1 MTIGKQPSVSGS
13 LQDLTSVPGKIMEQI
28 PLEAMLMHMEGREVD
43 MGESAW
49 LHLGQILLNQPSGLL

>member
-1 MTIGKQPSVSGS
+1 
-13 LQDLTSVPGKIMEQI
+13 MEQI